1 MLQIEKLYEA
11 YCTEQDNAPVTPEKL
26 HLYEVLSNK
35 LTHEEYMKIESLIN
49 ASHDESDKEYFY
61 AGFRAATRL
70 WAEAMK

>member
-1 MLQIEKLYEA
+1 MSQISKLYEA
-11 YCTEQDNAPVTPEKL
+11 YCTEQDNTPITPEKL
-26 HLYEVLSNK
+26 HLYEVLSSI

-49 ASHDESDKEYFY
+49 ASHDECDKEYFY

>member
-11 YCTEQDNAPVTPEKL
+11 YCTEQSNAPMAQETLRLQET
-26 HLYEVLSNK
+26 LSEMLPHK
-35 LTHEEYMKIESLIN
+35 EYLKMESLIN
-49 ASHDESDKEYFY
+49 ASYDESDKEFFF